1 MPEEVTKHSVH
12 TLVFR
17 SQKRAH
23 EMFITDQGSLPD
35 PEKDLESY
43 IKRIKAESYYGKSLV
58 ERVNQAKVKKEAY
71 ESRPDVL
78 REENPENPENPDK
91 MSEMATPSNADSN
104 QKGGQLVAFT
114 GKKIIKNQAIL
125 SENQSEN
132 DQCTMLLNLKK
143 KKFAFSN
150 VCY

>member
-78 REENPENPENPDK
+78 TQETSEDVSTDK
-91 MSEMATPSNADSN
+91 MSEIATPSNANSN
-104 QKGGQLVAFT
+104 PSSTGGQLVAFT
-114 GKKIIKNQAIL
+114 GKKKNKFQA
-125 SENQSEN
+125 
-132 DQCTMLLNLKK
+132 KK
-143 KKFAFSN
+143 KPREIK
-150 VCY
+150 

>member
-35 PEKDLESY
+35 PEKDLESF
-43 IKRIKAESYYGKSLV
+43 IKRIKAQSYYGKSLV

-78 REENPENPENPDK
+78 TQESSEGEVSTDK
-91 MSEMATPSNADSN
+91 MSEMATTSNANSN
-104 QKGGQLVAFT
+104 PSSTGGQLVAFT
-114 GKKIIKNQAIL
+114 GKTRIKNHSIL
-125 SENQSEN
+125 NE
-132 DQCTMLLNLKK
+132 K
-143 KKFAFSN
+143 
-150 VCY
+150 

>member
-35 PEKDLESY
+35 PEKDLESF
-43 IKRIKAESYYGKSLV
+43 IKRIKAQSYYGKSLV

-71 ESRPDVL
+71 ESRPDVFTQ
-78 REENPENPENPDK
+78 ESSEGDVSTDK
-91 MSEMATPSNADSN
+91 MSEIATTSNANSN
-104 QKGGQLVAFT
+104 PSSTGGQLVAFT
-114 GKKIIKNQAIL
+114 GKRRIKNHSIL
-125 SENQSEN
+125 NE
-132 DQCTMLLNLKK
+132 K
-143 KKFAFSN
+143 
-150 VCY
+150 

>member
-35 PEKDLESY
+35 PEKDLESF
-43 IKRIKAESYYGKSLV
+43 IKRIKAQSYYGKSLV

-78 REENPENPENPDK
+78 TQESSEGDVSTDK
-91 MSEMATPSNADSN
+91 MSEIATTSNANSN
-104 QKGGQLVAFT
+104 TSSTGGQLVAFT
-114 GKKIIKNQAIL
+114 GKTRIKNHSIL
-125 SENQSEN
+125 NE
-132 DQCTMLLNLKK
+132 K
-143 KKFAFSN
+143 
-150 VCY
+150 